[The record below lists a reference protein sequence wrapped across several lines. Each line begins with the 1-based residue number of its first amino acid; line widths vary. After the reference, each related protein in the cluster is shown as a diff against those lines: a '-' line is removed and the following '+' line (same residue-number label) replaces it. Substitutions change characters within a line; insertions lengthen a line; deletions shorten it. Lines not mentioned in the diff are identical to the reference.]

1 MNTIF
6 AGIPARSQRTGLVQV
21 ETLARLSSL
30 TGVRAVEWLECPVET
45 VAQRQA
51 RLEFLADVLLGLD
64 EGDEEGK
71 AAARLVA
78 ALYREVLEEPAV
90 IETADPVFGPVRHL
104 QVLPPISAPAPEFA
118 AVAA

>member
-6 AGIPARSQRTGLVQV
+6 AGNRSTSQHTGLVQV
-21 ETLARLSSL
+21 ETLAQLSAL
-30 TGVRAVEWLECPVET
+30 TGVRAVEWLESPVESAADRA
-45 VAQRQA
+45 V

-64 EGDEEGK
+64 EGDK
-71 AAARLVA
+71 VTARRVA

-90 IETADPVFGPVRHL
+90 IETPDPVFGPVRHL
-104 QVLPPISAPAPEFA
+104 QALPSIAAPAREFA